1 MKYLVRYIAAW
12 QIEIEAANTEQAATH
27 ARLLLQQMPA
37 ETKVLGIVRED
48 VGWPDT
54 TPDVKPAPP
63 RGRPPSGTPGTPTA
77 PALHDQVEEF
87 LFTEKA
93 A

>member
-1 MKYLVRYIAAW
+1 MKYLIKFIAEW
-12 QIEIEAANTEQAATH
+12 QTEVDTGSTEQAAAH
-27 ARLLLQQMPA
+27 ARLMLQQMPTG
-37 ETKVLGIVRED
+37 TKLLGVVRED
-48 VGWPDT
+48 IGWPDLSAEIRPT
-54 TPDVKPAPP
+54 PP